1 MLVRKSETT
10 LRQFNVIRQ
19 LITPK
24 CVKELEGIYCSQ
36 ELQFYIENILSN
48 ESGPISQSFTSQRNY
63 HLKRQI
69 LRLVLISLAF
79 YFIFPAINGLHIY
92 GNFLHT
98 FIAAIAFAFLGWVV
112 ESIAVAVSAILAF
125 GTLGLALLFLVPMWL
140 FGFWLLP
147 AVALKLLAGLMPS
160 YLTVSGWTPAILGG
174 LIMLIIGIVTSG
186 NPNRYR
192 RQNN

>member
-1 MLVRKSETT
+1 
-10 LRQFNVIRQ
+10 
-19 LITPK
+19 
-24 CVKELEGIYCSQ
+24 
-36 ELQFYIENILSN
+36 
-48 ESGPISQSFTSQRNY
+48 
-63 HLKRQI
+63 
-69 LRLVLISLAF
+69 
-79 YFIFPAINGLHIY
+79 
-92 GNFLHT
+92 
-98 FIAAIAFAFLGWVV
+98 
-112 ESIAVAVSAILAF
+112 VSAILAF